1 MHPITALGEGM
12 ERRSKKRKTVNG
24 DVEGGIIFIEPAEV
38 YDISLSGIR
47 FKSRRKL
54 DPNTQQKIA
63 IRHNTTLLQLRG
75 IVVRSSIANSRKIE
89 GVPVAIYEIALNFNP
104 MPPEKLEILKA
115 LFLHL

>member
-1 MHPITALGEGM
+1 M
-12 ERRSKKRKTVNG
+12 ERRNKKRKAVNG

-38 YDISLSGIR
+38 YDISLSGVR
-47 FKSRRKL
+47 FKSHRKL

-63 IRHNTTLLQLRG
+63 LRHNTTLLQLRG
-75 IVVRSSIANSRKIE
+75 TIVRSFVAHSRKIE
-89 GVPVAIYEIALNFNP
+89 GVSVPIYEIALNFDS

>member
-1 MHPITALGEGM
+1 M
-12 ERRSKKRKTVNG
+12 ERRSKKRKSVNG
-24 DVEGGIIFIEPAEV
+24 DLEGGIIFIEPAEV

-63 IRHNTTLLQLRG
+63 LRHNTTLLQLRG
-75 IVVRSSIANSRKIE
+75 TVVRSLVVNPRQIE
-89 GVPVAIYEIALNFNP
+89 GVSVLFYEIALNFDA